1 MSMGIALSSVSSMGR
16 PNSGAAPDV
25 PAQTP
30 QPHASAPKDPAHMSV
45 SSAGLDLVK
54 NAEGLSLTAYKDS
67 GGVWTIGYGHT
78 AGVKPGEK
86 ITPAQA
92 QQYLKDDMATAE
104 NAVRND
110 VKVPLTQGQF
120 DALVS
125 LTYNVGAGALQS
137 STLLKKLNAGDYTG
151 AQAQF
156 GKWVYGQN
164 SKGNEVILPG
174 LVTRRQNEAD
184 LFGSKGPQG
193 ADSGNGVS
201 TTSPTPSSNGSVSTS
216 PTPSSNRSASAS
228 SHYRVKSGDTLS
240 AIAAAHG
247 VSLKSLE
254 AVNPQIRN
262 PNLIYPGQKINI
274 PGGGGGV
281 KGSVAANSSNQ
292 SASTSNHYRVKSG
305 DTLSAIAAAHGVS
318 LKSLEAANPQIRNP
332 NLIYHG
338 QNINI
343 PGGGSVEPST
353 PTNTTN
359 SSNGSSNVA
368 QTAESFLGQMAAN
381 LEKSGQLPMQSSV
394 DSRECCANFVSAV
407 LVKTGLLPSNMQTAS
422 VETLKENLQK
432 QGWTPVNKADAKPG
446 DVMIV
451 QTGSESHTEIVAS
464 NDNGKITLIGS
475 NNTNHGTGP
484 QQVGYDAYT
493 ANNVPCTI
501 YAPPN

>member
-1 MSMGIALSSVSSMGR
+1 
-16 PNSGAAPDV
+16 
-25 PAQTP
+25 
-30 QPHASAPKDPAHMSV
+30 MSV

-137 STLLKKLNAGDYTG
+137 STLLKKLNAGDYAG

-201 TTSPTPSSNGSVSTS
+201 TTSPTPSSN
-216 PTPSSNRSASAS
+216 RSASAS

-254 AVNPQIRN
+254 AANPQIRN

-274 PGGGGGV
+274 PGGGGV

-332 NLIYHG
+332 NLIYPG

-343 PGGGSVEPST
+343 PGGGSVESST

-381 LEKSGQLPMQSSV
+381 LEKSGQLPMQSGV
-394 DSRECCANFVSAV
+394 DSKECCANFVSAV

-432 QGWTPVNKADAKPG
+432 QGWTPVNKAEAKPG

-475 NNTNHGTGP
+475 NNTNPDKT